1 VFRVISKK
9 IENGKLY
16 NKKLRVIDVL
26 NDSKFSATPI
36 NSSSHLI
43 VYTELREKDIETVI
57 PKDQN
62 EEVLILKGE
71 FKGETGKILSRD
83 RKKDEVIL

>member
-1 VFRVISKK
+1 VSKK
-9 IENGKLY
+9 VEDGKLY

-26 NDSKFSATPI
+26 DDYKFSATPI
-36 NSSSHLI
+36 DTTSHLL
-43 VYTELREKDIETVI
+43 VYNNIREKEIETVL
-57 PKDQN
+57 PKEIN

-71 FKGETGKILSRD
+71 HRGELGKILSRD